1 MTPNLPPDL
10 PEHDNAL
17 RTGMRMGEFEIVDV
31 IGVGGFGIVYRAFDH
46 DLEREVAIKEYMP
59 GQFAGRDATGA
70 ITVRARTHAE
80 TFSIGL
86 RSFVNEARLLARFD
100 HPALLKVFRY
110 WEANGTAYMA
120 MPFYDGST
128 LSQVVRGLPGPPS
141 QAWLMGVIEPLLG
154 ALELLHGQQIYH
166 RDISPDNILLLDDG
180 HPVLL
185 DFGAA
190 RRVIGDRTQ
199 TLTAILKPNYAPI
212 EQYAEI
218 PGLKQGPWTDLYA
231 LGSVVYACLTGKPPS
246 PAATRA
252 VMDDLVPLDQL
263 GQQLQQHHNLHFD
276 AAFLAAW
283 QATLAVK
290 PADRV
295 QNVAQLRALLAGG
308 VDPADDPERTLIKM
322 PAPAAAAVTSPV
334 ADDEDPE
341 RTVIRLRPK
350 LPPRPPEAA
359 PGASGLAAVP
369 VPPHAAPARPVT
381 APVAAGPGPGPT
393 PPPRPTAASGTA
405 APPVATPAA
414 PKSAPPPPPVPPSPP
429 SAPAGSGSTRLA
441 AALVAGLV
449 LAGAGGYWLLHRG
462 AEPASVLASAESA
475 ASTPTAVASAVEASS
490 AALAVAS
497 AATVASMASESASA
511 AEAVRPL
518 LPAGPSTSTTS
529 IEPKQVEPK
538 PVKPAASQSK
548 KPGTGTGGKVE
559 DGRVVDTV
567 RPSEEASTGSTS
579 PELKFAPPVPPSGPA
594 SAAPGP
600 TTATESCR
608 HETFT
613 AFNDS
618 CMRKACT
625 IARYKAEPDC
635 FRYLSPKDQEDQ
647 CLNNPKYKD
656 VPGCARYRSSP
667 SR

>member
-1 MTPNLPPDL
+1 MTSHLPSDL

-17 RTGMRMGEFEIVDV
+17 RAGMRLGEFEIVDV

-70 ITVRARTHAE
+70 VTVRARTHAE
-80 TFSIGL
+80 TFGIGL

-128 LSQVVRGLPGPPS
+128 LSQVVHGLPGPPS

-154 ALELLHGQQIYH
+154 ALELLHSQQIFH

-252 VMDDLVPLDQL
+252 VMDDLVPFAQI
-263 GQQLQQHHNLHFD
+263 GQQLQQRHNLHFD

-295 QNVAQLRALLAGG
+295 QNVTQLRALLAGS
-308 VDPADDPERTLIKM
+308 VDPADDPERTLIKV
-322 PAPAAAAVTSPV
+322 PAPAAASPV
-334 ADDEDPE
+334 ADEGDPE
-341 RTVIRLRPK
+341 RTVIRVRPAHTAA
-350 LPPRPPEAA
+350 LPIA
-359 PGASGLAAVP
+359 PASTAAVAPP
-369 VPPHAAPARPVT
+369 VPTATPAPSVK
-381 APVAAGPGPGPT
+381 APVARPAAKPVAAAAPT
-393 PPPRPTAASGTA
+393 PAPASGASHSGRTIGLIAAVMLIGAGATYWALQRNAAPTVKPPAYAAAASATSA
-405 APPVATPAA
+405 SEPTSAPVAL
-414 PKSAPPPPPVPPSPP
+414 
-429 SAPAGSGSTRLA
+429 AGSDRA
-441 AALVAGLV
+441 
-449 LAGAGGYWLLHRG
+449 
-462 AEPASVLASAESA
+462 
-475 ASTPTAVASAVEASS
+475 ASS
-490 AALAVAS
+490 AAVTVAEAAPPAASLPISPLPATVAEAGASAPVVAPTARTPASAAVPRSKPVGKAVANARQPASAPAATGPADSAS
-497 AATVASMASESASA
+497 AATGVLPRPVAESAS
-511 AEAVRPL
+511 VVPL
-518 LPAGPSTSTTS
+518 QSVSAGTATQACSKHFFT
-529 IEPKQVEPK
+529 VMNDRCM
-538 PVKPAASQSK
+538 SQECK
-548 KPGTGTGGKVE
+548 KPQY
-559 DGRVVDTV
+559 
-567 RPSEEASTGSTS
+567 EAKS
-579 PELKFAPPVPPSGPA
+579 
-594 SAAPGP
+594 
-600 TTATESCR
+600 
-608 HETFT
+608 
-613 AFNDS
+613 
-618 CMRKACT
+618 
-625 IARYKAEPDC
+625 DC
-635 FRYLSPKDQEDQ
+635 FRYLSQERQ
-647 CLNNPKYKD
+647 EQLRGQTK
-656 VPGCARYRSSP
+656 
-667 SR
+667 

>member
-1 MTPNLPPDL
+1 MTSQLPPDL

-17 RTGMRMGEFEIVDV
+17 RTGVRLGEFEIVDV

-70 ITVRARTHAE
+70 VTVRARTHAE
-80 TFSIGL
+80 TFGIGL

-100 HPALLKVFRY
+100 HPALLKVYRY
-110 WEANGTAYMA
+110 WEAHGTAYMA

-154 ALELLHGQQIYH
+154 ALELLHSQQIYH

-231 LGSVVYACLTGKPPS
+231 LGAVVYACLTGKPPS

-252 VMDDLVPLDQL
+252 VMDDLVPLEQL

-276 AAFLAAW
+276 ASFLAAW

-295 QNVAQLRALLAGG
+295 QNIVQLRALLAGG
-308 VDPADDPERTLIKM
+308 VDPANDPERTLIKA
-322 PAPAAAAVTSPV
+322 PAPAAASPV
-334 ADDEDPE
+334 MDDGDPE
-341 RTVIRLRPK
+341 RTVIRARPK
-350 LPPRPPEAA
+350 LPPRSPEAVTGA
-359 PGASGLAAVP
+359 APPGAAVTGAGVTAGVSP
-369 VPPHAAPARPVT
+369 RATAERPVT
-381 APVAAGPGPGPT
+381 APKPPT
-393 PPPRPTAASGTA
+393 QAPA
-405 APPVATPAA
+405 APPRTT
-414 PKSAPPPPPVPPSPP
+414 APPPP
-429 SAPAGSGSTRLA
+429 SAPARSGGSRLV

-462 AEPASVLASAESA
+462 AEPVSPAASTDQGASAVMAAASPPAEVPSAPPPALAAASA
-475 ASTPTAVASAVEASS
+475 ASDVA
-490 AALAVAS
+490 AAPVPLAPVS
-497 AATVASMASESASA
+497 I
-511 AEAVRPL
+511 AEAVRPSPPVDL
-518 LPAGPSTSTTS
+518 
-529 IEPKQVEPK
+529 K
-538 PVKPAASQSK
+538 PVPQPASQVR
-548 KPGTGTGGKVE
+548 KPS
-559 DGRVVDTV
+559 V
-567 RPSEEASTGSTS
+567 RPPGKAEEGRAATSAQSSPEASNS
-579 PELKFAPPVPPSGPA
+579 PSSPVAPSSGPA
-594 SAAPGP
+594 SAPPPAPVGP
-600 TTATESCR
+600 ATATAACSDEKL
-608 HETFT
+608 T

-618 CMRKACT
+618 CMRKACAV
-625 IARYKAEPDC
+625 ARYKAEPDC
-635 FRYLSPKDQEDQ
+635 FRYLSTEDQEDQ
-647 CLNNPKYKD
+647 CLNNPKYKN
-656 VPGCARYRSSP
+656 VPSCARYRPPP

>member
-1 MTPNLPPDL
+1 MTSQLPPDL

-17 RTGMRMGEFEIVDV
+17 RTGVRLGEFEIVDV

-70 ITVRARTHAE
+70 VTVRARTHAE
-80 TFSIGL
+80 TFGIGL

-100 HPALLKVFRY
+100 HPALLKVYRY

-154 ALELLHGQQIYH
+154 ALELLHGQHIFH

-231 LGSVVYACLTGKPPS
+231 LGAVVYACLTGKPPS

-252 VMDDLVPLDQL
+252 VLDDLVPLDQL

-276 AAFLAAW
+276 AGFLAAW

-295 QNVAQLRALLAGG
+295 QNIAQLRALLAGG
-308 VDPADDPERTLIKM
+308 VDPANDPERTLIKV
-322 PAPAAAAVTSPV
+322 PAPAAAAPASPV
-334 ADDEDPE
+334 ADDDDPE
-341 RTVIRLRPK
+341 RTVVRVRPS
-350 LPPRPPEAA
+350 PTVAPTAAATPASVAAA
-359 PGASGLAAVP
+359 PQATPASPAKAP
-369 VPPHAAPARPVT
+369 VARPVVKPAVAAAPT
-381 APVAAGPGPGPT
+381 PAPSAQASHSGQGRTIGLIAAVMLIGAGATYWALQRNTAPAARPPAYAAAASAPAVSEPTSAAASPTASDRTAAVAVAEVALPASDLAPGREAVAAGSAAPVAAPSVSPLP
-393 PPPRPTAASGTA
+393 AAVAEASAAGA
-405 APPVATPAA
+405 APSARNPASAAVPRTKPVSKAVANARHPA
-414 PKSAPPPPPVPPSPP
+414 
-429 SAPAGSGSTRLA
+429 SAPAA
-441 AALVAGLV
+441 
-449 LAGAGGYWLLHRG
+449 
-462 AEPASVLASAESA
+462 
-475 ASTPTAVASAVEASS
+475 
-490 AALAVAS
+490 
-497 AATVASMASESASA
+497 
-511 AEAVRPL
+511 
-518 LPAGPSTSTTS
+518 
-529 IEPKQVEPK
+529 
-538 PVKPAASQSK
+538 
-548 KPGTGTGGKVE
+548 
-559 DGRVVDTV
+559 
-567 RPSEEASTGSTS
+567 TGS
-579 PELKFAPPVPPSGPA
+579 VGPA
-594 SAAPGP
+594 SAAPGGSP
-600 TTATESCR
+600 RPVAESASVAVSPPVSSGTATEVCGKHFFIIAMDNCMNR
-608 HETFT
+608 ECKKPQYETK
-613 AFNDS
+613 S
-618 CMRKACT
+618 
-625 IARYKAEPDC
+625 DC
-635 FRYLSPKDQEDQ
+635 FRYLSQERQ
-647 CLNNPKYKD
+647 EQLRGQAK
-656 VPGCARYRSSP
+656 
-667 SR
+667 